1 LLCLLTQKIRR
12 CGRTIM
18 ATKPTFFFSHARQD
32 RELSRNNYLDKFYVD
47 LEARVASLAGV
58 DLKRGGPIGTID
70 REILQGADWDRVL
83 SRALSDNKAF
93 VSLFSPTYFGRENC
107 GIEIYVF
114 VLRSKDIG
122 IDSNGALTGI
132 ENFIPIRWEIKEA
145 YYDNTE
151 SNSRVPIFLSLL
163 SDQPASSSRDPVRA
177 EAIKF
182 YYEKGMQRCVAS
194 EPHYSEL
201 LDCFALRILSFND
214 LPPGS
219 GVRFAD
225 AQDAFKYDWKNHLT
239 KAGTTAV
246 SVPLPGP
253 SQQVVPR
260 PLSSVVA
267 FYITRRSFTPD
278 QTPVDFADQLI
289 AEPLPGSSTT
299 ADATFT
305 SLLTVVRAACIMEGL
320 NVFHAAANPVVPVSA
335 KPLLERLVA
344 LTAKKVLPCLIIDSN
359 VWPYGDEADATV
371 IEEIIQWGDWIGPVL
386 IAPVG
391 DTPLDPDGVA
401 GKRKLP
407 AETVHLPRSRDTQ
420 VAVLRRAFIDVRG
433 RTLSGSAEKSLAA
446 ERVPWLKGVGAD
458 YPDDKDKRR

>member
-1 LLCLLTQKIRR
+1 
-12 CGRTIM
+12 M
-18 ATKPTFFFSHARQD
+18 AVKPTFFFSHARQD

-47 LEARVASLAGV
+47 LEARVASLAGI

-83 SRALSDNKAF
+83 SKELSNNKAF

-114 VLRSKDIG
+114 VLRSKGMG

-151 SNSRVPIFLSLL
+151 SNSRIPTFLSLL
-163 SDQPASSSRDPVRA
+163 SDLPASSSRAPLLA
-177 EAIKF
+177 EAVKF
-182 YYEKGMQRCVAS
+182 YYEKGMQRCVAY

-201 LDCFALRILSFND
+201 LDSFALRILSFSD

-219 GVRFAD
+219 GIRFAD
-225 AQDAFKYDWKNHLT
+225 AQDAFKYDWKNHLS

-246 SVPLPGP
+246 SVPSPAP
-253 SQQVVPR
+253 SQQVAPK

-278 QTPVDFADQLI
+278 PTPVDFADQLI
-289 AEPLPGSSTT
+289 SEPLPGTSTT

-305 SLLTVVRAACIMEGL
+305 ALLTVVRAACIMEGL
-320 NVFHAAANPVVPVSA
+320 NVFQAAANPVVPLSA

-344 LTAKKVLPCLIIDSN
+344 LTAKRVLACLIIDSN
-359 VWPYGDEADATV
+359 VWPYGGEAGATV
-371 IEEIIQWGDWIGPVL
+371 IEEIVCSGDWIGPVL

-391 DTPLDPDGVA
+391 DTPLDPNDMA
-401 GKRKLP
+401 GGRKLP
-407 AETVHLPRSRDTQ
+407 AQTIQLPQSRDTQ
-420 VAVLRRAFIDVRG
+420 VAVLRRAFIDARG
-433 RTLSGSAEKSLAA
+433 RVLSGSAEKSLAA
-446 ERVPWLKGVGAD
+446 ERLPWLKGVGAD
-458 YPDDKDKRR
+458 YPDDKDKGR